1 MIDTN
6 STACRSSMYRMIG
19 CCVSESPGSVQ
30 RALAAPLD
38 CISKKGF
45 GSYNLALE
53 AKALM
58 TPTLM
63 VSALCGS
70 CSCNSVLQLLKTV
83 QSNERLIQARLRLHN
98 TVAILKK
105 KYIRNSMS
113 FYQHCYYLLRT
124 RIRTPCLLITA
135 LYYIRRKDTVSY
147 VGSSLV
153 HCNRL
158 LMHK

>member
-1 MIDTN
+1 MIPTRLLVDQVCTEW
-6 STACRSSMYRMIG
+6 SDA
-19 CCVSESPGSVQ
+19 VSPSLQ
-30 RALAAPLD
+30 ARLIDRALAAPLD

-83 QSNERLIQARLRLHN
+83 QSNERLIQARLRLHK
-98 TVAILKK
+98 TQLQFWRKK
-105 KYIRNSMS
+105 HTELYV
-113 FYQHCYYLLRT
+113 LLSA
-124 RIRTPCLLITA
+124 LLLLTT
-135 LYYIRRKDTVSY
+135 YSY
-147 VGSSLV
+147 KNPMLADNCPVL
-153 HCNRL
+153 HTT
-158 LMHK
+158 

>member
-38 CISKKGF
+38 CISKKGS

-58 TPTLM
+58 TPALM

-83 QSNERLIQARLRLHN
+83 QSNERLIQARLRLHK
-98 TVAILKK
+98 TQLQ
-105 KYIRNSMS
+105 Y
-113 FYQHCYYLLRT
+113 
-124 RIRTPCLLITA
+124 
-135 LYYIRRKDTVSY
+135 RRKNTYGTLCPSISTVTTYY
-147 VGSSLV
+147 VLV
-153 HCNRL
+153 
-158 LMHK
+158 

>member
-1 MIDTN
+1 MIPTRLEIH

-83 QSNERLIQARLRLHN
+83 QSNERLIQARLRLHKTQLQYWRKN
-98 TVAILKK
+98 TYGTLCPSISTVTT
-105 KYIRNSMS
+105 
-113 FYQHCYYLLRT
+113 YY
-124 RIRTPCLLITA
+124 
-135 LYYIRRKDTVSY
+135 V
-147 VGSSLV
+147 LV
-153 HCNRL
+153 
-158 LMHK
+158 